1 MNDLQKY
8 FSKSLLASAALLV
21 GTSPAL
27 AQVSLGAA
35 SGFSVLAVSAVTCT
49 ASAVTGDVG
58 ISPGTALTNTG
69 CTITG
74 ATPPAS
80 NTAAAD
86 AHTAF
91 LSAYA
96 ALWAPSNVRSCTQ
109 TLSGLDGLNLP
120 PGVYCVDGV
129 AKTGALTLNGPADGT
144 WIFLVTGALTG
155 TNFSVAMAGGGQ
167 PFNVFW
173 APSAGATMTNSAL
186 KGNILT
192 GDVTAGSITLTGG
205 TLDGRALANV
215 AVTMTGVGVVGS
227 VALAIPAPT
236 APPIAPVC
244 VVPSLISQSAVPFN

>member
-8 FSKSLLASAALLV
+8 FSKSLLATAALLV
-21 GTSPAL
+21 GASPAL

-80 NTAAAD
+80 NVSAVD
-86 AHTAF
+86 AHIAF

-96 ALWAPSNVRSCTQ
+96 ALWAQSRACTQ
-109 TLSGLDGLNLP
+109 TLSSLDGLNLP
-120 PGVYCVDGV
+120 PGVYCVDAV
-129 AKTGALTLNGPADGT
+129 AKTGLLTLTGPVDGVWT
-144 WIFLVTGALTG
+144 FLVTGALTG

-167 PFNVFW
+167 PYNVFW
-173 APSAGATMTNSAL
+173 APTAAATMTNSAL

-192 GDVTAGSITLTGG
+192 GDVTGGSVTLTGG
-205 TLDGRALANV
+205 TLNGRALANV

-227 VALAIPAPT
+227 VALAIPAPPAPVT
-236 APPIAPVC
+236 APAC
-244 VVPSLISQSAVPFN
+244 VVPGISPSISPFN

>member
-8 FSKSLLASAALLV
+8 FSKSLLATAALVV
-21 GTSPAL
+21 GASPAL

-49 ASAVTGDVG
+49 ASAVTGAVG

-74 ATPPAS
+74 AVPPAS
-80 NTAAAD
+80 NAAAAD

-96 ALWAPSNVRSCTQ
+96 ALWAQSRSCTQ

-129 AKTGALTLNGPADGT
+129 AKTGTLTLNGPADGT

-167 PFNVFW
+167 PSNVFW
-173 APSAGATMTNSAL
+173 APTAAATMTNSTL
-186 KGNILT
+186 KKHPHG
-192 GDVTAGSITLTGG
+192 
-205 TLDGRALANV
+205 
-215 AVTMTGVGVVGS
+215 
-227 VALAIPAPT
+227 
-236 APPIAPVC
+236 
-244 VVPSLISQSAVPFN
+244 